1 MARGKAKGRL
11 FVKILVLCKRQ
22 YTNKDVLDDRY
33 GRLFE
38 LPEGLAR
45 LGHEVV
51 AATLSYRPRGP
62 ARFVSDAGVRWHSRD
77 ARPLV
82 HWGLDGWLDKV
93 CGAWRPDIVW
103 ASSDMWCVLV
113 ASRWASHRSIP
124 YVADLYD
131 NYESFGLSRWPGLR
145 HRFMGA
151 CRQASALTV
160 VGRALGEYVARAYRP
175 AGGVHAVV
183 NGVPRELFRPQSRM
197 EARAMLGLP
206 QGVPIIGTA
215 GALAQDRGIADLFE
229 AFSLIA
235 SQRGDALLAVAGARD
250 AASRH
255 LGHPRMV
262 DFGTLPQTRIPTLLA
277 ALDVGVVCNR
287 DTAFGRYCFPL
298 KLHEM
303 LGVGIPVVAAALGD
317 VEALLS
323 AHPACLYPAGDV
335 VALADRLEQ
344 QLVTPHA
351 PVIPV
356 PDWSDSAAVLE
367 AVLRSVEKT

>member
-1 MARGKAKGRL
+1 MPAGQRS
-11 FVKILVLCKRQ
+11 
-22 YTNKDVLDDRY
+22 DRCRSRA
-33 GRLFE
+33 G
-38 LPEGLAR
+38 GIC
-45 LGHEVV
+45 G
-51 AATLSYRPRGP
+51 
-62 ARFVSDAGVRWHSRD
+62 AGVPTGRRCPCSRQRRPSRTVPSTIPYGGACH
-77 ARPLV
+77 ARP
-82 HWGLDGWLDKV
+82 
-93 CGAWRPDIVW
+93 
-103 ASSDMWCVLV
+103 
-113 ASRWASHRSIP
+113 
-124 YVADLYD
+124 
-131 NYESFGLSRWPGLR
+131 
-145 HRFMGA
+145 
-151 CRQASALTV
+151 
-160 VGRALGEYVARAYRP
+160 
-175 AGGVHAVV
+175 
-183 NGVPRELFRPQSRM
+183 
-197 EARAMLGLP
+197 P

-367 AVLRSVEKT
+367 AVLGSVEKT